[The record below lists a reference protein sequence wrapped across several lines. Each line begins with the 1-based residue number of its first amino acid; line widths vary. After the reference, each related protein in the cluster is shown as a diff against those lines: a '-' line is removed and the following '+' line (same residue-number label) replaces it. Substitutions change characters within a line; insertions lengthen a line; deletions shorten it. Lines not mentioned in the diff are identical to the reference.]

1 VATEADGLSGRHD
14 DDDDASYSVR
24 PYAMVGGRAKPVSSV
39 ELPVEALVEGLEA
52 PDVTLTPERR
62 RILELTATQYLS
74 VMELSAHVKL
84 PVGIV
89 RMIVSDLA
97 ESKKVRVHGLTPS
110 MSTPGSAAAPDDNAA
125 TLSILESVLNGI
137 SSL

>member
-1 VATEADGLSGRHD
+1 VATEAGPRKGRHD
-14 DDDDASYSVR
+14 EDDGSYSVR
-24 PYAMVGGRAKPVSSV
+24 PYTIMGSRTKPVSAV
-39 ELPVEALVEGLEA
+39 DLPVEALVEGLEA

-74 VMELSAHVKL
+74 IMELSAHVQL
-84 PVGIV
+84 PVGVV
-89 RMIVSDLA
+89 RMIVNDLA
-97 ESKKVRVHGLTPS
+97 EAKKVRVHGLTPS
-110 MSTPGSAAAPDDNAA
+110 MTTPGTSAAPDDNAA

>member
-1 VATEADGLSGRHD
+1 VATAADGLSGRH

-24 PYAMVGGRAKPVSSV
+24 PYALVGGRTRTVSSV
-39 ELPVEALVEGLEA
+39 DLPVEALVEGLEP
-52 PDVTLTPERR
+52 PDVTVTPERR
-62 RILELTATQYLS
+62 KILELTATQYLS

-84 PVGIV
+84 PVGVV

-97 ESKKVRVHGLTPS
+97 DAKKVRVHGLTPS
-110 MSTPGSAAAPDDNAA
+110 MSTPGTAAAPDDNAA

>member
-1 VATEADGLSGRHD
+1 MATDTGVGTGRHD
-14 DDDDASYSVR
+14 EDDASYSVR
-24 PYAMVGGRAKPVSSV
+24 PYTMMGGRTKPVSCV
-39 ELPVEALVEGLEA
+39 ELPVEALVEGLQA

-84 PVGIV
+84 PVGVV

-97 ESKKVRVHGLTPS
+97 EAKKVRVHGLTPS
-110 MSTPGSAAAPDDNAA
+110 MSTPGTSAAPDDNAA

>member
-1 VATEADGLSGRHD
+1 VATEADGLTGRHD
-14 DDDDASYSVR
+14 DDDDSSYSVR

-39 ELPVEALVEGLEA
+39 ELPVEALVEGLEG
-52 PDVTLTPERR
+52 PDITLTPERR

>member
-1 VATEADGLSGRHD
+1 
-14 DDDDASYSVR
+14 
-24 PYAMVGGRAKPVSSV
+24 MMGGRTKPVSSV
-39 ELPVEALVEGLEA
+39 DLPVEALVEGLVV
-52 PDVTLTPERR
+52 PDMTLTPERR

-84 PVGIV
+84 PVGVV

-97 ESKKVRVHGLTPS
+97 DAKKVRVHGLTPS
-110 MSTPGSAAAPDDNAA
+110 MTTPGTSAAPDDNAA

>member
-1 VATEADGLSGRHD
+1 MATDTGAGKSRHD
-14 DDDDASYSVR
+14 EDDASYSVR
-24 PYAMVGGRAKPVSSV
+24 PYALVGGRTKPVSSV

-84 PVGIV
+84 PVGVV

-110 MSTPGSAAAPDDNAA
+110 MSTPGTSSAPDDNAA